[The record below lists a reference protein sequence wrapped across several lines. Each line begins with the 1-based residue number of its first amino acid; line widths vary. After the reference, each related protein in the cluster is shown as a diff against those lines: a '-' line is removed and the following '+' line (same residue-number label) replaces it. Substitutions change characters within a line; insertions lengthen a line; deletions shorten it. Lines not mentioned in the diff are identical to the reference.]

1 MMKALF
7 SLIPL
12 NLIPALMV
20 LAQEFGMIHMEHFTF
35 WIGAVVIC
43 TLSLE
48 MMKAAAFALSGSA
61 SWIDFTM
68 SLLLL
73 LAILAYMIS
82 SFLTKGEIVPHEWWL
97 IAEAQLMDVIV
108 GFYIT
113 VTNARRDIGVE
124 H

>member
-1 MMKALF
+1 MKALL

-20 LAQEFGMIHMEHFTF
+20 LAQGFGMIHLSHFTF
-35 WIGAVVIC
+35 LLSAVVIF

-48 MMKAAAFALSGSA
+48 MIKSAAFALSGSA
-61 SWIDFTM
+61 SWIDFIM

-73 LAILAYMIS
+73 LAILGYMIYLY
-82 SFLTKGEIVPHEWWL
+82 LTKGGVAPREWWL
-97 IAEAQLMDVIV
+97 VAEAQLMDVV
-108 GFYIT
+108 AGFYIT